1 MVHAGGYQF
10 LSKWGSNGSGD
21 TQFNYPYAVA
31 IDPSKNVYV
40 TDCGNRRVAK
50 FTSSGEFVKKWGSEG
65 SGDGQFSCPIGIAVD
80 KNGYVY
86 VVDNGNKRIQKF
98 TSEGDFVVTWGT
110 SGSGDGQFSNP
121 WGVAVDPGGN
131 VYVSETSNSKIQ
143 KFNSDGSFITKWGTY
158 GTGDTQFYYPKGVAI
173 DSSGNVYVAD
183 SNNSYIKKFDSNGT
197 FIKKFGGPYST
208 YSTYHPSGVAVSP
221 SGSILLTDG
230 DNQVQEFTADG
241 TFIRKW
247 GSKGTGDGQFNN
259 PYFPGV
265 DAQGNVYVPD
275 QNNHRIQKFAPCS
288 FTLTSSQ
295 QSFSSNGGEGS
306 VQLTASSSSCSWTA
320 TPAADWI
327 TIKSGSTGTG
337 NGTVTYSVAANT
349 EIVPRTGAIAVDTL
363 TFTVTEAEKSIL
375 SATTQNFPVEGG
387 TGSFNVVAPSSAPSL
402 QWTAESDNWW
412 ITIINGNAGMGNG
425 TVTFMV
431 ASNPETASRTGTIT
445 VSGQTFTVTQDA
457 LTISLEL
464 KAGWNFISFRL
475 QPNDRSIE
483 NILAPVL
490 SKVRIVW
497 GYDNKLKKWL
507 HYKPGAAGNLLLEME
522 SQKGYWI
529 YMKEAGTIVLAGSS
543 MLPDV
548 ELDPG
553 WNLVGYSGTDGAGT
567 AAGVHD
573 YLTDGWITFWTWD
586 KGEWL
591 AAFNGA
597 TNLQVKALETLHH
610 NKAYWLKIQSE
621 AYGLIGSAGGT
632 VAGPRASVVVPGGA
646 WAQSAPIQITPVSG
660 SPLGEE
666 SHASGVFQ
674 ITGIPDVFEQPLTI
688 KIKLDRPVVGKAL
701 MMVGRDVVNLE
712 TGSVFRR
719 YEYLAATEA
728 DGYMTAQIPPP
739 ATAATPLGISP

>member
-1 MVHAGGYQF
+1 M
-10 LSKWGSNGSGD
+10 
-21 TQFNYPYAVA
+21 
-31 IDPSKNVYV
+31 
-40 TDCGNRRVAK
+40 
-50 FTSSGEFVKKWGSEG
+50 
-65 SGDGQFSCPIGIAVD
+65 
-80 KNGYVY
+80 
-86 VVDNGNKRIQKF
+86 
-98 TSEGDFVVTWGT
+98 
-110 SGSGDGQFSNP
+110 
-121 WGVAVDPGGN
+121 
-131 VYVSETSNSKIQ
+131 
-143 KFNSDGSFITKWGTY
+143 
-158 GTGDTQFYYPKGVAI
+158 
-173 DSSGNVYVAD
+173 
-183 SNNSYIKKFDSNGT
+183 
-197 FIKKFGGPYST
+197 
-208 YSTYHPSGVAVSP
+208 
-221 SGSILLTDG
+221 
-230 DNQVQEFTADG
+230 
-241 TFIRKW
+241 
-247 GSKGTGDGQFNN
+247 
-259 PYFPGV
+259 
-265 DAQGNVYVPD
+265 
-275 QNNHRIQKFAPCS
+275 
-288 FTLTSSQ
+288 
-295 QSFSSNGGEGS
+295 
-306 VQLTASSSSCSWTA
+306 TASSSSCSWTA

-739 ATAATPLGISP
+739 ATAATPLGISPLKEPLYSDFQLEKGNQYVAVVDNFVEINCPTPYPAGSFRVIQRKSLTTACDVCSYLNESLKAFIVMGFTNARRTTWPMEVQVLDMSDEGGFIPSIWGEQYGRLTFKDDVFKDNMCENLKASVAHEMFHFFQDLYDPRGPYAKASSDPSSWINEATASWTEEILKTDPGSHVPDNFSKNLVQAIVFPPQDPSQYWTSGDTKLTTGQMTDWGKHGYGLAGLIKYFHKHYYAGNTAKFNTFLTS